1 MKIVFAISL
10 LAVFVFA
17 YIFSN
22 ESNVYT
28 SNEIPKSQ
36 NPLKNSKQI
45 VEKVNSLKLDFSEL
59 ETPYSLDSIDTEI
72 AGLIRADSAGN
83 LIIDGELKSFIDYF
97 LSSVGQVTP
106 EQALQRMRLHI
117 YQQLPDSAAQQA
129 MKILEDYLAY
139 KEFAFDA
146 LAQEVDAQRSEIDA
160 QYRFEKL
167 QQGLQTLYDIRR
179 THLGE
184 NVASAMFFE
193 DEAYAQYTITN
204 MKTDLN
210 GELSDAERQVIKEN
224 ARQQLPQEMAD
235 IIQHQEQQI
244 EVMQAYN
251 NKLAKQPSME
261 EMREFAYQNFD
272 SEQAEEIVNDYQ
284 SQVNLKLSY
293 DRYNQAKKDIYAQKL
308 TAENQQIE
316 IANLANTYFTDE
328 EYSMVKAWELAET
341 RH

>member
-1 MKIVFAISL
+1 MKIIFAIGLLVLLSL
-10 LAVFVFA
+10 G
-17 YIFSN
+17 YMFSN

-28 SNEIPKSQ
+28 SNELPKPQ
-36 NPLKNSKQI
+36 NPLRNSKQL
-45 VEKVNSLKLDFSEL
+45 VEKVNTLALDFSEL
-59 ETPYSLDSIDTEI
+59 DTPYSLDSIDTEI
-72 AGLIRADSAGN
+72 AGLIRVDDAGN

-117 YQQLPDSAAQQA
+117 HQQLPKLAAQQA
-129 MKILEDYLAY
+129 MTILTDYLAY

-146 LAQEVDAQRSEIDA
+146 LAQEVDSQRSEIDA

-179 THLGE
+179 TYLGE
-184 NVASAMFFE
+184 HVASAMFFE

-210 GELSDAERQVIKEN
+210 NELSDNERQIIKEN

-235 IIQHQEQQI
+235 IIKHQEQQVT
-244 EVMQAYN
+244 VMQAYN
-251 NKLAKQPSME
+251 NKLAEQPTIDV
-261 EMREFAYQNFD
+261 MRDFAYKNFD
-272 SEQAEEIVNDYQ
+272 SDQAEEIVNDYQ
-284 SQVNLKLSY
+284 DQLNLKQSY
-293 DRYNQAKKDIYAQKL
+293 YRYNEALKDVYAQNL
-308 TAENQQIE
+308 SAENQEIE
-316 IANLANTYFTDE
+316 IVNLAGSYFTDE

>member
-1 MKIVFAISL
+1 MKIIFAIGLLVLLSL
-10 LAVFVFA
+10 G

-28 SNEIPKSQ
+28 SNELPKPQ
-36 NPLKNSKQI
+36 NPLRNSKQL
-45 VEKVNSLKLDFSEL
+45 VEKVNTLALDFSEL
-59 ETPYSLDSIDTEI
+59 DTPYSLDSIDTEI
-72 AGLIRADSAGN
+72 AGLIRVDDTGN
-83 LIIDGELKSFIDYF
+83 LVIDGELKSFIDYF

-117 YQQLPDSAAQQA
+117 HQQLPKLAAKQA
-129 MKILEDYLAY
+129 MTILTDYLAY

-184 NVASAMFFE
+184 HIANAMFFE
-193 DEAYAQYTITN
+193 DESYAQYTITN
-204 MKTDLN
+204 MRTDLN
-210 GELSDAERQVIKEN
+210 GELSDEERQIIKEN
-224 ARQQLPQEMAD
+224 ARQQLPQKMAD
-235 IIQHQEQQI
+235 IIQYQEQEI
-244 EVMQAYN
+244 ATMQAYN
-251 NKLAKQPSME
+251 NQIAEQPTIDV
-261 EMREFAYQNFD
+261 MREFAYQNFG

-284 SQVNLKLSY
+284 NQLNLKQS
-293 DRYNQAKKDIYAQKL
+293 YNQYNEAVKDIYAQNL
-308 TAENQQIE
+308 TPESQKIE
-316 IANLANTYFTDE
+316 ILSLAKSYFTDE
-328 EYSMVKAWELAET
+328 EYSMVKAWGMAET